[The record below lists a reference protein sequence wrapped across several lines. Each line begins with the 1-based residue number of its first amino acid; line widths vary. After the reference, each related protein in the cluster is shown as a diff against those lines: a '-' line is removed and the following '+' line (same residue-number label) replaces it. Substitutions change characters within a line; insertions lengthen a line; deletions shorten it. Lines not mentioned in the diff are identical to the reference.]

1 MERSGL
7 DCASNRVVTP
17 TQGNAGLGNLA
28 ILPFTR
34 NSGRLPPVPLRF
46 TCPAC
51 GQTQENISRRFLG
64 KRVQCRCG
72 QVVRLGPKLGG
83 DSGVIRSPSGGVP
96 AERQP
101 ASLSPIE
108 ERSVLPRA
116 AQPDFAPPPET
127 IERMFGKRPPRQR
140 KLHQSPGLNPVGE
153 RDNPF
158 RDGVDLPV
166 EVEIDPAA
174 QMSFPPL
181 DVPVAVTP
189 VVVALPYDVAPRP
202 VGATAYLSLFGGI
215 LATAQGV
222 LVSLLTMY
230 LMLKLGALWSATSGD
245 QLGLSDSMRSTI
257 QNQLLIDL
265 LLLGI
270 LLLINVGLAIAAGL
284 MMTSSIFETRRETAA
299 QPQPAINAGLVAG
312 LYLVI
317 LLSLAILY
325 SFTQQPATGG
335 LLANYSRDSLF
346 GSFSVVM
353 ISLASLSLL
362 PTLLVNLAALRSR
375 ER

>member
-1 MERSGL
+1 
-7 DCASNRVVTP
+7 
-17 TQGNAGLGNLA
+17 
-28 ILPFTR
+28 
-34 NSGRLPPVPLRF
+34 
-46 TCPAC
+46 
-51 GQTQENISRRFLG
+51 
-64 KRVQCRCG
+64 
-72 QVVRLGPKLGG
+72 
-83 DSGVIRSPSGGVP
+83 
-96 AERQP
+96 
-101 ASLSPIE
+101 
-108 ERSVLPRA
+108 
-116 AQPDFAPPPET
+116 
-127 IERMFGKRPPRQR
+127 
-140 KLHQSPGLNPVGE
+140 
-153 RDNPF
+153 
-158 RDGVDLPV
+158 
-166 EVEIDPAA
+166 
-174 QMSFPPL
+174 MSFPPL

-202 VGATAYLSLFGGI
+202 VGATAYLSLVGGI

-325 SFTQQPATGG
+325 YFTQQPATGG

-375 ER
+375 EG

>member
-1 MERSGL
+1 
-7 DCASNRVVTP
+7 
-17 TQGNAGLGNLA
+17 
-28 ILPFTR
+28 
-34 NSGRLPPVPLRF
+34 
-46 TCPAC
+46 
-51 GQTQENISRRFLG
+51 
-64 KRVQCRCG
+64 
-72 QVVRLGPKLGG
+72 
-83 DSGVIRSPSGGVP
+83 
-96 AERQP
+96 
-101 ASLSPIE
+101 
-108 ERSVLPRA
+108 
-116 AQPDFAPPPET
+116 
-127 IERMFGKRPPRQR
+127 
-140 KLHQSPGLNPVGE
+140 
-153 RDNPF
+153 
-158 RDGVDLPV
+158 
-166 EVEIDPAA
+166 
-174 QMSFPPL
+174 MSFPPL

-202 VGATAYLSLFGGI
+202 VGATAYLSLVGGI

-325 SFTQQPATGG
+325 YFTQQPATGG
-335 LLANYSRDSLF
+335 LLANYSPVRIRTCERKVAGHWRPNFTAPDNWGF
-346 GSFSVVM
+346 AGSFF
-353 ISLASLSLL
+353 IRG
-362 PTLLVNLAALRSR
+362 RSR
-375 ER
+375 NQLPKRASTRSPQQWMGF